1 MIATS
6 CQRWRDRR
14 AAFRPAG
21 ELFDPK
27 RAHVD
32 QIDER
37 TAKAFVLRHHYAASY
52 PAARFR
58 AGLFWKPSSCSA
70 AVLAGVAVFSVP
82 MNQRAVPHYFDG
94 LEPNAGVELGRLVLL
109 DDVPANGESYFVAR
123 AFRLVRQAIGVQ
135 AVLSYS
141 DPVPR
146 ISLAGAVVKP
156 GHVGTVYQALNAAY
170 RGRSSARTMLLAA
183 DGRAVSHRALSKLRA
198 DDRGAG
204 YAYAQLR
211 ELGAPARNPLESG
224 AAYVARAIAGF
235 RTQRHPGNHVY
246 AWRLDGRRPAGGLPY
261 PKQGGAE

>member
-21 ELFDPK
+21 ELFDRT

-32 QIDER
+32 AIDER
-37 TAKAFVLRHHYAASY
+37 TAKAFVLRHHYSASY

-58 AGLFWKPSSCSA
+58 AGLFWKPSSTA
-70 AVLAGVAVFSVP
+70 AEVLAGVAVFSVP
-82 MNQRAVPHYFDG
+82 MNQRAVPHYFDE
-94 LEPNAGVELGRLVLL
+94 LAPAAGVELGRLVLL
-109 DDVPANGESYFVAR
+109 DEVPANAESYFVAR
-123 AFRLVRQAIGVQ
+123 AFRLLKAALGVQ

-141 DPVPR
+141 DPVER
-146 ISLAGAVVKP
+146 ISGSGEVVKP

-170 RGRSSARTMLLAA
+170 CGRSSARTMLVAA

-198 DDRGAG
+198 DDRGAA

-211 ELGAPARNPLESG
+211 GMGAPARDPLESG
-224 AAYVARAIAGF
+224 AAYVARALEGF
-235 RTQRHPGNHVY
+235 RPVRHPGNHVY
-246 AWRLDGRRPAGGLPY
+246 AWRLDGRQVDRRLPY
-261 PKQGGAE
+261 PKKGGAE